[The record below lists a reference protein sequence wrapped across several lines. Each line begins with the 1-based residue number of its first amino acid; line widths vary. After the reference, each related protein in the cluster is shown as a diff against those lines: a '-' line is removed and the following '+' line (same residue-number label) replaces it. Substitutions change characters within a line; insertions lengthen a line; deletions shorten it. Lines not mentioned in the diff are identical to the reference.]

1 MKILFTFIIIICFFQ
16 NSFGQNAQSILIK
29 EVLTKIPNKK
39 VDSFFVNLS
48 YSDKEYEKLPTVEIS
63 FVDTIPTPKKF
74 YSKRIIN
81 KNYSTA
87 IVLTNEGKYSPL
99 YYLVVINT
107 KTNRIC
113 SDWVIA
119 SSFIDAGMAEIK
131 TTKFLS
137 STRFVV
143 YDKDFGERPSNIPC
157 DCTKTHYSIL
167 PNGGIQ
173 KGKSRK
179 FKIKCE

>member
-1 MKILFTFIIIICFFQ
+1 MKKVFTFIFIIYFFQ
-16 NSFGQNAQSILIK
+16 NSFGQDPQSILIK
-29 EVLTKIPNKK
+29 EVLTKIHNRK

-48 YSDKEYEKLPTVEIS
+48 YYDKEYDKLPTVEIS
-63 FVDTIPTPKKF
+63 FIDTIATPKKF

-81 KNYSTA
+81 KDYTTA

-107 KTNRIC
+107 KTNRIH
-113 SDWVIA
+113 SDRVIA

-137 STRFVV
+137 PTKFIV
-143 YDKDFGERPSNIPC
+143 YDKNFGERPLKTPC
-157 DCTKTHYSIL
+157 NCTKTYYTIL
-167 PNGGIQ
+167 QNGVIQ
-173 KGKSRK
+173 KGKSKR
-179 FKIKCE
+179 FKIKCK